1 MAATTPAIS
10 GEEFSITVVEPTAQ
24 AAGDEEVPLRESR
37 ELQQRRRES
46 SADMV
51 RRKLERLNQIVFC
64 VAFLEWAGNA
74 VGTLAFIW
82 ATVILLGGF
91 SSLLS
96 TTDFWFCT
104 VMIFMDASRV
114 FIRNDASVNQW
125 LFGSTRAFR
134 WENLSFPR
142 MFVPPKYG
150 NVIAVIIGVGIS
162 LTPLEFH
169 PQIAASILKVIL
181 LVVISQLLARL
192 RQGWFAYITLFLL
205 LAAAIAKRSHVVSN
219 LKFTGLLLAW
229 VFGTFLLAV
238 VAAWIMSRIPFMRK
252 PVPLLCFRVAIAS
265 GLACLPFL
273 QAELASYYKYFSISV
288 AAVLLTLS
296 NHEIWGRDDIFS
308 ETSSEENS
316 SSPEATWEQN
326 NSSSCALLLQILE
339 TVLPILFFWSVM
351 FPLPGI
357 PLKIAFYMLF
367 SVIAAV
373 LIANLQIPV
382 AFLQV
387 LLSALRLCSLL
398 GHHHHDYRPLP
409 PDASPNLVPSIVIFF
424 MMELCQGSSYILAI
438 ICGLISLLCRRS
450 LVRDLEFRQ
459 DWGPKAVNLYH
470 HQVYQARTERG
481 LFPSEKHTPSL
492 TSFAIE
498 SLGNTSSEMQQL
510 VGLHVLHNFLERW
523 DSESKNKLITEII
536 HGSKNAV
543 PNLIDMLGS
552 TTVARYQEYQAA
564 SRYNHQRDHGESE
577 IQQKMMVYDSALK
590 FVRRLAI
597 KGGKIGMRFRH
608 ELSENYFFLNS
619 LERILDL
626 EDRQPELWEPVMDI
640 IAKLAL
646 DKAARQEIGST
657 HSILRKLVHGF
668 LRPDDVTYLSRNNDP
683 SSLQMIAGE
692 TLANLTIMSV
702 DNCWAIL
709 WAEPGR
715 HNLIEMIT
723 SILENECCICVA
735 ATLLHNLCANSRDKL
750 IDLGANAHLESA
762 LTKVMQIIRTSEEG
776 KQLEAALCVAS
787 QIGYVIPEYFTQVL
801 ESCTDAAATEL
812 VEKLVDTLSNR
823 EPSLEYPRIR
833 RVLVEVV
840 ISIVDLSP
848 GYIKIFREK
857 GAKDALDIV
866 KGTPSRLEKYMV
878 FLDGEG
884 VVAESLPMRDLV
896 DKAKRLIYQATPTRG
911 AQPVDHP

>member
-1 MAATTPAIS
+1 MATTPAIN
-10 GEEFSITVVEPTAQ
+10 GEEFSITVVETTTQADA
-24 AAGDEEVPLRESR
+24 AAGDEVPLRESR
-37 ELQQRRRES
+37 SEVRQRRRRES

-51 RRKLERLNQIVFC
+51 RRKLRRLHQIVFC

-82 ATVILLGGF
+82 ATVVLLGGF

-96 TTDFWFCT
+96 RTDFWFST
-104 VMIFMDASRV
+104 IMIFMEASRV

-150 NVIAVIIGVGIS
+150 NIIAVIIGVGIS
-162 LTPLEFH
+162 LTPLEFR
-169 PQIAASILKVIL
+169 PQIAASILKVAL
-181 LVVISQLLARL
+181 LVIISQLLARL
-192 RQGWFAYITLFLL
+192 RQGWFGYITLFLF
-205 LAAAIAKRSHVVSN
+205 LAAAVCGSFYGLYKISPHKIAKSSNVNDVVSN
-219 LKFTGLLLAW
+219 LKVMGLGLAW
-229 VFGTFLLAV
+229 IYGTILLAV
-238 VAAWIMSRIPFMRK
+238 VAASIMSRIPFMRK
-252 PVPLLCFRVAIAS
+252 PVPLLCFKVTIAS

-273 QAELASYYKYFSISV
+273 QAELASYYRYFSISV

-308 ETSSEENS
+308 EASSEENS
-316 SSPEATWEQN
+316 SSAETTSEQN

-357 PLKIAFYMLF
+357 PLKISFYMLF

-387 LLSALRLCSLL
+387 LLTVLRLRSLL
-398 GHHHHDYRPLP
+398 GHRHHDYRPLP

-424 MMELCQGSSYILAI
+424 IMELCQGSSYILAT
-438 ICGLISLLCRRS
+438 ICGLISLLLRRS
-450 LVRDLEFRQ
+450 LVRDLEFKQ
-459 DWGPKAVNLYH
+459 EWGPKAVNLYH
-470 HQVYQARTERG
+470 HQAYQARTERG

-492 TSFAIE
+492 TIFAIE

-523 DSESKNKLITEII
+523 DSESKNELITEII
-536 HGSKNAV
+536 YGSKKAV
-543 PNLIDMLGS
+543 PSLIDMLGS
-552 TTVARYQEYQAA
+552 TT
-564 SRYNHQRDHGESE
+564 
-577 IQQKMMVYDSALK
+577 QKMMVYDSALK
-590 FVRRLAI
+590 FVRRLAV
-597 KGGKIGMRFRH
+597 KAGKIGMRFRH
-608 ELSENYFFLNS
+608 ELSENPLFLNS

-626 EDRQPELWEPVMDI
+626 EDRQPELWEPAIDI

-646 DKAARQEIGST
+646 DEAARQEIGST
-657 HSILRKLVHGF
+657 RSILRKLMHGF
-668 LRPDDVTYLSRNNDP
+668 LTPDDVTYLSRNNDP
-683 SSLQMIAGE
+683 SSLQMTAGE
-692 TLANLTIMSV
+692 ALANLTIMSV

-715 HNLIEMIT
+715 RHSLIEMIT
-723 SILENECCICVA
+723 SMLGNERYICVA
-735 ATLLHNLCANSRDKL
+735 ATLLHNLCANSRDML
-750 IDLGANAHLESA
+750 IDLGANVHLESA

-776 KQLEAALCVAS
+776 KQLEAALGVAS
-787 QIGYVIPEYFTQVL
+787 QIGHVIPEYFAQVL

-823 EPSLEYPRIR
+823 EPSLECPRIR

-848 GYIKIFREK
+848 GYIEIFREK
-857 GAKDALDIV
+857 GAKGALDMV

-896 DKAKRLIYQATPTRG
+896 DKAKRLIYQASPTRG
-911 AQPVDHP
+911 AQPVDHA